1 MKRFVILDRDGT
13 IITERNYLSDYNQVE
28 LIPNAASGLKKLKDQ
43 GLGLLVITNQA
54 GIGRGYFSLH
64 NLELIH
70 KRMIDL
76 LTIEGVT
83 LDGIYFCP
91 HIPEDNCNC
100 RKPKL
105 GLIEKAAKEH
115 YFDPKASF
123 VIGDKAIDIEL
134 GQKMGAQT
142 FLVRTGYGAEVE
154 KQNVVKPDF
163 IVDDLEQ
170 AASMIKTI
178 VG

>member
-1 MKRFVILDRDGT
+1 MEKKIVILDRDGT
-13 IITERNYLSDYNQVE
+13 IITERNYLSHHSQVE
-28 LIPNAASGLKKLKDQ
+28 LIPNAAIGLKELREL

-54 GIGRGYFSLH
+54 GIGKGYFSLDD
-64 NLELIH
+64 LKLIH

-76 LTIEGVT
+76 LAIEGVS

-105 GLIEKAAKEH
+105 GLVEKATKEH
-115 YFDPKASF
+115 NFDPKASF

-134 GQKMGAQT
+134 GQKIGAKT

-154 KQNVVKPDF
+154 KQNLVKPDRT
-163 IVDDLEQ
+163 VDDLLQ
-170 AASMIKTI
+170 ASEIIKTL
-178 VG
+178 V